1 MSCLLPCI
9 PQTLKPIKTM
19 NTPITNLHNTEPF
32 SPEDVEAIEAQAAIA
47 TIARPKS
54 AVAREVFN
62 IRAVDLIFKFKNQVD
77 LVLSPEWREAA
88 DDLRNMVGRE
98 EQGCILSDFFV
109 DNASVF
115 NTLSTEWTC
124 ERTF

>member
-1 MSCLLPCI
+1 
-9 PQTLKPIKTM
+9 M
-19 NTPITNLHNTEPF
+19 NTPITNLYNTEPL
-32 SPEDVEAIEAQAAIA
+32 SAEDVASIEAQAAIA
-47 TIARPKS
+47 TISKPKTQI
-54 AVAREVFN
+54 AREVFN

-88 DDLRNMVGRE
+88 DDLYRMVGRE

-109 DNASVF
+109 DNANVF